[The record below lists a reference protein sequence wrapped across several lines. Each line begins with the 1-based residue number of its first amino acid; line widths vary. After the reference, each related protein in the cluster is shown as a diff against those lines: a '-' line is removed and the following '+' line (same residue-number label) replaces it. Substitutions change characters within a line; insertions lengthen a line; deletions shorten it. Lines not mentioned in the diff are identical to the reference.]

1 MKEYTITIEVDNN
14 VTIEDMQ
21 SAIENMVDNSLSTT
35 ECFYSIEEDE

>member
-21 SAIENMVDNSLSTT
+21 SAIQDMADNLDTM